1 MNFHGGTI
9 KLVDCGNHGD
19 GSGAELFVVE
29 GDSAALAVS
38 QVRDA
43 RTQAVLPMQ
52 GKPLNALRAT
62 AGRVSANPFF
72 MALVDAI
79 GAGWGGTLD
88 LRAMRYER
96 VLLLTDPDADGIHCG
111 ALLLMFFHRWMPA
124 LLEQGRL
131 EIVRPPFG
139 EITLGP
145 GEPPRLVYSEP
156 EFQAVSAQLRASG
169 VAPFTALRYR
179 GLGSL
184 GLETLETLCVRPG
197 SRRSH
202 KLAVADAEMAMA
214 VFASLKAMPPQRSL
228 L

>member
-1 MNFHGGTI
+1 MHFRRGPI
-9 KLVDCGNHGD
+9 KLVDSDHHGE
-19 GSGAELFVVE
+19 GSGAELFIVE

-38 QVRDA
+38 QVRQS

-62 AGRVSANPFF
+62 AGKVAANPFL

-79 GAGWGGTLD
+79 GAGWGGMLD
-88 LRAMRYER
+88 LRTMRYER

-111 ALLLMFFHRWMPA
+111 ALLLMFFHRWMPV

-131 EIVRPPFG
+131 EVVRPPFG
-139 EITLGP
+139 EIIRRH
-145 GEPPRLVYSEP
+145 GEPPQLVYSEP
-156 EFQAVSAQLRASG
+156 EFQAVSAELRAGGST
-169 VAPFTALRYR
+169 AFTALRYR

-184 GLETLETLCVRPG
+184 ELEALDTLCVRPQT
-197 SRRSH
+197 RRSRT
-202 KLAVADAEMAMA
+202 LTVADAEVAMQ
-214 VFASLKAMPPQRSL
+214 VFSSLKAMPPQRPL

>member
-1 MNFHGGTI
+1 MHFRRGPI
-9 KLVDCGNHGD
+9 KLVDCENHGA

-38 QVRDA
+38 QVRQA

-62 AGRVSANPFF
+62 AGKVSANPFF

-88 LRAMRYER
+88 LRSMRYER

-139 EITLGP
+139 EITRGH
-145 GEPPRLVYSEP
+145 GEPSQLVYSEP
-156 EFQAVSAQLRASG
+156 EFQAVSAELRAGGST
-169 VAPFTALRYR
+169 AFTALRYR

-184 GLETLETLCVRPG
+184 ELETLEALCVRPAT
-197 SRRSH
+197 RRSH
-202 KLAVADAEMAMA
+202 TLGVADAQVAMQ
-214 VFASLKAMPPQRSL
+214 VFASLKAMPPQRPL

>member
-1 MNFHGGTI
+1 MHFRRGPI
-9 KLVDCGNHGD
+9 KLVDCESHGA

-38 QVRDA
+38 QVRQA

-62 AGRVSANPFF
+62 AGKVSANPFF

-88 LRAMRYER
+88 LRSMRYER

-124 LLEQGRL
+124 LLKQGRL

-139 EITLGP
+139 EITRGH
-145 GEPPRLVYSEP
+145 GEPSQLVYSEP
-156 EFQAVSAQLRASG
+156 EFQAVSAELRAGEST
-169 VAPFTALRYR
+169 AFTALRYR

-184 GLETLETLCVRPG
+184 ELETLAALCVRPG
-197 SRRSH
+197 TRRART
-202 KLAVADAEMAMA
+202 LNVADAEVAMQ
-214 VFASLKAMPPQRSL
+214 VFASLKAMPPQRPL